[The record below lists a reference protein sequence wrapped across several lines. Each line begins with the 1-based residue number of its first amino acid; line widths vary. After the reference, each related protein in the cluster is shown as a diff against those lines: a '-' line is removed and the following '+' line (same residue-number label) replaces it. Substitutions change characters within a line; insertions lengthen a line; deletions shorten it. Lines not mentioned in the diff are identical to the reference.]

1 MGKEGEEL
9 TTLLTKLY
17 TMQED
22 TGAKP
27 KSTEQEK
34 KAKAQNV
41 AVMGVGGT
49 KKSQK
54 TGSRFLELKSSIVGR
69 LQDIHG
75 MIADSKQKEKSRVGF
90 QVNEQKETIAAQ
102 AKVREEIRQATDE
115 WKELENIYRNEARKK
130 RSKFTPDELEVQQ
143 VLVMK
148 LQDEIEKCKEASQ
161 GTGRR
166 MDPQGQLNSDN
177 LAFLAA
183 EDIYAP
189 TSGGKG
195 GWKGG
200 TKGAA
205 LTGGQQSQIQALQER
220 DAEFDTQLDD
230 IGEGIQDLAEIA
242 ELQSE
247 EVKRQNQMLDDMGI
261 KMDSVHEHVQNVNLK
276 LKDTLKEVG
285 RSSDKLCVDIMCIV
299 LMLGFAGVLFK
310 MLAW

>member
-1 MGKEGEEL
+1 MGKESEEL

-27 KSTEQEK
+27 KSSEQEK

-41 AVMGVGGT
+41 AVMGGT

-75 MIADSKQKEKSRVGF
+75 MIAESKQKEKSRVGF

-143 VLVMK
+143 TLVMK

-189 TSGGKG
+189 SSGGGG
-195 GWKGG
+195 GWTGG

-205 LTGGQQSQIQALQER
+205 LTGGQQTQIQALQER
-220 DAEFDTQLDD
+220 DAEFDNQLDEM
-230 IGEGIQDLAEIA
+230 GEGIQDLADIA

-247 EVKRQNQMLDDMGI
+247 EVQRQNQMLDDLGT

-276 LKDTLKEVG
+276 MKDTLKEVG
-285 RSSDKLCVDIMCIV
+285 RGSDKLCVDIMCIV
-299 LMLGFAGVLFK
+299 LMLGFGGVLFK
-310 MLAW
+310 MLA